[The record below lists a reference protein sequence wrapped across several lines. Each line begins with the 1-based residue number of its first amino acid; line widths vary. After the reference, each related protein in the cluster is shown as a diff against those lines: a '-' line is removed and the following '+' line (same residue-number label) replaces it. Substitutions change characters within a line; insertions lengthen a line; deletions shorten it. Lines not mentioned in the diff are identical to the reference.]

1 MTVFK
6 KILIICLLVL
16 STVYTYSQ
24 ISYGGTPPSF
34 DAKGLTTDI
43 DKLHISSPDMNT
55 IMIEDTQ
62 DEKNGE
68 MMKIAR
74 LLDVNASI
82 DNSGTWSTLEDG
94 TEIWQLSLTSKGAKA
109 LALHFEKFNV
119 PPGAKVF
126 VYDSEHKQVLG
137 SFNHNNNRGDI
148 EFSIGIVLGD
158 EIIIEYVAPSLNEKK
173 DGYYKQGLN
182 TVSEPEIIISRLS
195 YIYRG
200 VELME
205 QRLNGKDYGDSEW
218 CEVDIN
224 CPEGA
229 DFQDEKR
236 GVARIYAVDGYSA
249 GWCTGSLVNNYNE
262 DGTPYFLTADHC
274 GGSASTTSL
283 NQWIFYFNYEGSTC
297 GYSGSEPSYN
307 SITGC
312 SRVARAPLDGGS
324 DFLLLELNNTP
335 PSNYNV
341 VYNGWRANNYGGTG
355 GVGIHHPYGDIK
367 KISTYT
373 ATPQTS
379 TYYGQNET
387 GASNAHWTVYW
398 VETTTNHGVT
408 EGGSSGSP
416 LFDSN
421 GIIFGTLSGGSS
433 YCNSPNSADL
443 YGKFSYHWTSNGS
456 SSSEQLEP
464 WLGNGTTEIGMY
476 DPNNTGVNAQF
487 TASPTT
493 VSPGGVVQ
501 FTNQSTGNP
510 TGYSWSFPGGSPNSS
525 NAVNPSITYNTVGT
539 YNVSL
544 TVTGSGS
551 SDTETKNGYITV
563 IEGATAFSLDFEACT
578 DFQVDNFAPWTTY
591 DGDESGTYG
600 AEAFDFDNENYTGS
614 FIAFNHDET
623 NPVAGDQWIAHGG
636 QRCGICFAATNYP
649 NNDWLISPQIS
660 LQNNSSLS
668 LWAKS
673 VTDQYGLERFKVL
686 VSTTNNNPS
695 SFTQISSG
703 SYTEAPLSWTEY
715 TYNLSAYNNSEIY
728 IAIQCVSNDAFAFMI
743 DDIEIFT
750 EGGSTGSAPV
760 ANFYGTPTNTNVG
773 GQVSFFDQS
782 SNSPTAWDWT
792 FTGGSPNAS
801 QSQNPTV
808 TYNSQGTYNVSLTA
822 SNQYGSNTMNKSGYI
837 TVSQG
842 GGECETLHYPLNG
855 SEALYTVEGGGGYV
869 AGNNTYG
876 DLAKADYFDYTGIGY
891 VTKMTVHI
899 GAVEGTSGNVIFRV
913 WSNSGG
919 TPGSALGS
927 KTVTMSSLSS
937 NFSQAGDEYT
947 VTFDSPIEVNGD
959 FFAGIVLPTTGST
972 FAVMTNTEGDG
983 PNTAWEM
990 WSDQTWIEY
999 DNENSWNIALTHA
1012 IFPEVCPNLSS
1023 LEIPNDNII
1032 SVFPNPTNNLL
1043 YVDLGLLNANETDI
1057 SIINING
1064 QIVETS
1070 SEKSQNTISID
1081 LSNLAKGL
1089 YFLRLNT
1096 TEGIYTYK
1104 ISVVD

>member
-1 MTVFK
+1 MTLSKNFL
-6 KILIICLLVL
+6 LIGVMMLL
-16 STVYTYSQ
+16 SAYTYAQ
-24 ISYGGTPPSF
+24 VSYGGTPPSF
-34 DAKGLTTDI
+34 AAKELNTNI
-43 DKLHISSPDMNT
+43 DQLHIAHPDMNT
-55 IMIEDTQ
+55 IMLEDTQ

-74 LLDVNASI
+74 LLDVNASMN
-82 DNSGTWSTLEDG
+82 NSGTWSTLEDG
-94 TEIWQLSLTSKGAKA
+94 TEIWRLSLTSKGAKA
-109 LALHFEKFNV
+109 LALHFDRFNIPV
-119 PPGAKVF
+119 GAKVF

-137 SFNHNNNRGDI
+137 SFNNNNNRGDK
-148 EFSIGIVLGD
+148 EFSIGIVVGN
-158 EIIIEYVAPSLNEKK
+158 EIIIEYVAPSFNEKK
-173 DGYYKQGLN
+173 DGYFKHGFN
-182 TVSEPEIIISRLS
+182 SVSEPEIIISRLS

-205 QRLNGKDYGDSEW
+205 QRLNGKDYDDSDY

-229 DFQDEKR
+229 NWQDEKR

-274 GGSASTTSL
+274 GGSASTTSF
-283 NQWIFYFNYEGSTC
+283 NQWIFFFNYEGSTC
-297 GYSGSEPSYN
+297 NYSGSEPSYN

-312 SRVARAPLDGGS
+312 SRISRAPLDGGS

-373 ATPQTS
+373 SAPGTA
-379 TYYGQNET
+379 TYYGQDET
-387 GASNAHWTVYW
+387 GASNAHWRVYW

-433 YCNSPNSADL
+433 YCDSPNSPDL

-456 SSSEQLEP
+456 SSTEQLEP
-464 WLGNGTTEIGMY
+464 WLGNGLTEIGMY

-493 VSPGGVVQ
+493 VSPGGQVQ

-510 TGYSWSFPGGSPNSS
+510 TSYSWSFPGGSPNNSS
-525 NAVNPSITYNTVGT
+525 AVNPTITYNTVGT

-544 TVTGSGS
+544 TVSGGGS

-563 IEGATAFSLDFEACT
+563 AEGGTAFSLDFESCT
-578 DFQVDNFAPWTTY
+578 NFQVDNFDPWTTY
-591 DGDESGTYG
+591 DGDGSGTYG
-600 AEAFDFDNENYTGS
+600 AEGFDFDNENYTGS
-614 FIAFNHDET
+614 FIAFNHSAT
-623 NPVAGDQWIAHGG
+623 SPAAGEQWEAHGG
-636 QRCGICFAATNYP
+636 QRCGICFAATSYP

-668 LWAKS
+668 FWAKS

-686 VSTTNNNPS
+686 VSTTNNNPA

-703 SYTEAPLSWTEY
+703 SYTEAPLTWNEY
-715 TYNLSAYNNSEIY
+715 NYDLAAYNNSNVY
-728 IAIQCVSNDAFAFMI
+728 VAIQCVSSDAFGFMI
-743 DDIEIFT
+743 DDIEIST
-750 EGGSTGSAPV
+750 DGGSTGSEPV
-760 ANFYGTPTNTNVG
+760 ANFYGTPTNLNVG
-773 GQVSFFDQS
+773 GTVNFFDQS
-782 SNSPTAWDWT
+782 SNSPTEWSWS
-792 FTGGSPNAS
+792 FPGGSPNAS
-801 QSQNPTV
+801 QSQNPTI

-822 SNQYGSNTMNKSGYI
+822 SNQYGDDTMNKSGYI

-842 GGECETLHYPLNG
+842 GGDCETLHYPLNG
-855 SEALYTVEGGGGYV
+855 TEVLYTVEGGGGYV

-876 DLAKADYFDYTGIGY
+876 DLAKADYFEHTGVGY
-891 VTKMTVHI
+891 ITKMTVNI

-919 TPGSALGS
+919 TPGSTLGS
-927 KTVTMSSLSS
+927 KTVTMSTLSA
-937 NFSQAGDEYT
+937 NFSEAGDAYT
-947 VTFDSPIEVNGD
+947 VTFDNPIEVTGN

-990 WSDQTWIEY
+990 WSDNTWY
-999 DNENSWNIALTHA
+999 PYNSDDSWGIALTHA
-1012 IFPEVCPNLSS
+1012 MFPEVCPDLTSS
-1023 LEIPNDNII
+1023 ELGNNNTI
-1032 SVFPNPTNNLL
+1032 SVFPNPTTGMIFI
-1043 YVDLGLLNANETDI
+1043 DLGQLNANETDL
-1057 SIINING
+1057 SIIGING
-1064 QIVETS
+1064 QTVDAIAKYTNN
-1070 SEKSQNTISID
+1070 KITLD
-1081 LSNLAKGL
+1081 MSNLAKGL
-1089 YFLRLNT
+1089 YFIKLNT
-1096 TEGIYTYK
+1096 LDGIYTYK
-1104 ISVVD
+1104 ISLSN